1 MDGRCTLE
9 TAVGRVGICPGAACP
24 LWAQGEGCALASVEH
39 ELRERPVLAAYLLEL
54 RQELTDAGGCESLA
68 PGAAHER
75 GASVRRLMLADLRAT
90 TQPKSALPRIT
101 ATVREATIK

>member
-39 ELRERPVLAAYLLEL
+39 ELSERPELAGYLLEL
-54 RQELTDAGGCESLA
+54 RQGLIDAD
-68 PGAAHER
+68 
-75 GASVRRLMLADLRAT
+75 GASRSRLARLMNEEQA
-90 TQPKSALPRIT
+90 SGG
-101 ATVREATIK
+101 